1 MSTTISSTLQERV
14 ASALADRKP
23 LVSEDGRLQTLKDE
37 KTTFEGLFLKQLHN
51 IGVGNGGG
59 GLSPHF
65 FANLYILTAQVSFSN
80 QILSIVCRWR
90 CSCCRKLFALSAS
103 SP

>member
-37 KTTFEGLFLKQLHN
+37 KTTFEGLFLKQSHN
-51 IGVGNGGG
+51 IGVGNGGWG
-59 GLSPHF
+59 P
-65 FANLYILTAQVSFSN
+65 LYTLKAQVSFSN